1 MIKLFMVISII
12 IHIITLIVI
21 VYLYKQF
28 QLLQD
33 LNLPNVKEL
42 LEKTL
47 VSIKEENKQLQQTLN
62 DMTTKK
68 QTKQMTKTKANIS
81 QPLSINHVQPTP
93 TFDQTLTAD
102 DPTDEQSLL
111 AVEVED
117 KYEPSLHGQ
126 IFQLH
131 EKGLSNEE
139 IAQALN
145 CGKTEVDL
153 ILRFQQN
160 K

>member
-1 MIKLFMVISII
+1 MIISII
-12 IHIITLIVI
+12 IHIITLLVI
-21 VYLYKQF
+21 VYLYKRF
-28 QLLQD
+28 QSLQD

-47 VSIKEENKQLQQTLN
+47 VSIKEENEQLQQTLN
-62 DMTTKK
+62 DKRFSK
-68 QTKQMTKTKANIS
+68 QTNQIIEKEVDIS
-81 QPLSINHVQPTP
+81 QQPLNNERRTS
-93 TFDQTLTAD
+93 TFEQTITD
-102 DPTDEQSLL
+102 VTTDEQPLL
-111 AVEVED
+111 AVDVED

-126 IFQLH
+126 IFQLY

-139 IAQALN
+139 IAQTLN